1 MRRADAA
8 AKRARDIA
16 IAERGW
22 DDQEARDEEE
32 DDGDDDE
39 SDSSDDESDTSL
51 DEDLSSDEPKGHAQ
65 PLEGERMN
73 YVEAFAPSEL
83 VDILLRA
90 RASDVVSIPVARKCA
105 WTEHFVVGTARS
117 PRHIRMLAGAVL
129 HAVKKRTKYV
139 VGTQLRPS
147 IEGADGPDGEEG
159 DDHWMVVDCGSCV
172 VHVFSAPARE
182 RYDLEGLWA
191 PGVTLERRNP
201 EDGALTIDTIAP
213 LDEEGE
219 EGSGADGVGP
229 DGTPEVDLEH
239 MRSLDEYDDEYVE
252 PPDWESSLTDLENR
266 RAKRAGEKKGVERR
280 RGVRVQGRAPG
291 RGLMRVRG
299 RTTDESA
306 VMKSV
311 REITLLSREFLRHV
325 SSRPRAVSSEKRARG
340 ARASRAWRR
349 RPRGCRFGCWR
360 SR

>member
-1 MRRADAA
+1 M
-8 AKRARDIA
+8 
-16 IAERGW
+16 
-22 DDQEARDEEE
+22 
-32 DDGDDDE
+32 
-39 SDSSDDESDTSL
+39 
-51 DEDLSSDEPKGHAQ
+51 SSDEPKGHAQ

-266 RAKRAGEKKGVERR
+266 RAKRAGEKKGSRDDGGFGS
-280 RGVRVQGRAPG
+280 RGVHLGE
-291 RGLMRVRG
+291 
-299 RTTDESA
+299 D
-306 VMKSV
+306 
-311 REITLLSREFLRHV
+311 
-325 SSRPRAVSSEKRARG
+325 
-340 ARASRAWRR
+340 
-349 RPRGCRFGCWR
+349 
-360 SR
+360 